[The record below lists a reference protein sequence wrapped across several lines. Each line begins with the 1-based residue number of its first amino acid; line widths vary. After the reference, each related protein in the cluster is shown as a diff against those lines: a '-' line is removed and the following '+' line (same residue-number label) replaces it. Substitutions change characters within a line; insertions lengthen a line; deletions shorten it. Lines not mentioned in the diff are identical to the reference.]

1 MSQKT
6 GKHRKT
12 SLEVLLRLISLCD
25 MVEKKG
31 INPFEV
37 EVVEALKTIRQM
49 LLRWKSFEEFCL
61 DAEAINRL
69 SKVVKLQE
77 EWIKYRSSTLYSDQ
91 ELIKSKIEKLSIE
104 TLAEVFLKS
113 WRPIIGLEKISA
125 KKLKEA
131 LNYWIDLPL
140 ERFKLEKLPIGLE
153 NLEVISK
160 EELKKLKV
168 LAEEEFTKILEDF
181 WIELLNEKRE
191 KEKVF
196 YWRFVY
202 SESYEEFV
210 IRAYLTS
217 FLVSYG
223 YADMEF
229 KPVEDGIFLIPKQKP
244 ERLNQKSSLSIAIPL
259 NYKKWLELKSMVEK
273 KKDE

>member
-1 MSQKT
+1 MSRKET
-6 GKHRKT
+6 SKRGKT

-37 EVVEALKTIRQM
+37 EVAEALKTIRQM
-49 LLRWKSFEEFCL
+49 LLKWKSFEEFCL

-69 SKVVKLQE
+69 SRVVKLQE
-77 EWIKYRSSTLYSDQ
+77 EWVKHRSSTLYSDP
-91 ELIKSKIEKLSIE
+91 ELVKSRIEKLSVE
-104 TLAEVFLKS
+104 TLAEIFLKS

-131 LNYWIDLPL
+131 LNYWVNLSS
-140 ERFKLEKLPIGLE
+140 ERFKLEKISIKPEDLE
-153 NLEVISK
+153 LASK
-160 EELKKLKV
+160 DELTKLKV

-181 WIELLNEKRE
+181 WVELLNEKGK
-191 KEKVF
+191 KEKVS
-196 YWRFVY
+196 YWNFIY
-202 SESYEEFV
+202 SKSYEEFI

-223 YADMEF
+223 YADMEIE
-229 KPVEDGIFLIPKQKP
+229 PMEDKIFLVPKQKP
-244 ERLNQKSSLSIAIPL
+244 EKLSQKSSLSVAIPL
-259 NYKKWLELKSMVEK
+259 SYKKWLELKNKGGIKER
-273 KKDE
+273 